1 MAELS
6 GKFGRPTLQAT
17 RPQPFQSGRMDSKS
31 TAELRG
37 IEDRSTHLPE
47 LRGPPGGGEVAGY
60 YNGRY
65 PINSG
70 GDTPSPATMDVIT
83 APHLGGGD

>member
-47 LRGPPGGGEVAGY
+47 PRTTGRGAVAGY

-65 PINSG
+65 PLNSG